1 MDILHR
7 RGVHKSAEERRVS
20 MRLFLMNSAVTPI
33 DGRYTVQHT
42 DLEGARYAVAI
53 ADEIV
58 SYVGY
63 PTTAQYMEKAL
74 GIPVAVNRD
83 HLKEL
88 RHGDIMLVCRLKYRV
103 PDPADKG
110 KFEPGEEDFEWLI
123 IKYEEA

>member
-1 MDILHR
+1 
-7 RGVHKSAEERRVS
+7 

-63 PTTAQYMEKAL
+63 PTTAQYMSKTL
-74 GIPVAVNRD
+74 GIPVAVNRE

>member
-1 MDILHR
+1 
-7 RGVHKSAEERRVS
+7 

-63 PTTAQYMEKAL
+63 PTTAQYMSKTL

-88 RHGDIMLVCRLKYRV
+88 RHGD
-103 PDPADKG
+103 PADKG
-110 KFEPGEEDFEWLI
+110 KFEPGEDFEWLI